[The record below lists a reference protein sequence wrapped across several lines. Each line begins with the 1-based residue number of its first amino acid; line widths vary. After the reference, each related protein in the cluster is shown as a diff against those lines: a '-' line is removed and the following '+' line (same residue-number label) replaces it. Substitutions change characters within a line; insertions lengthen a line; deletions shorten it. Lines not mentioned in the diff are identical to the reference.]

1 MRKIL
6 RKILLDRRSH
16 CNKQDNLGKTIRKDI
31 QGWNARGH
39 SIQETIKMGKSV
51 NDCQYSDQFQ
61 PHVEF
66 QQDEELEWVFGFAF
80 KKTFIILAR
89 RFSVNWYR

>member
-1 MRKIL
+1 
-6 RKILLDRRSH
+6 
-16 CNKQDNLGKTIRKDI
+16 
-31 QGWNARGH
+31 
-39 SIQETIKMGKSV
+39 MGKSV

-80 KKTFIILAR
+80 KNTFIILAR
-89 RFSVNWYR
+89 RFSVN